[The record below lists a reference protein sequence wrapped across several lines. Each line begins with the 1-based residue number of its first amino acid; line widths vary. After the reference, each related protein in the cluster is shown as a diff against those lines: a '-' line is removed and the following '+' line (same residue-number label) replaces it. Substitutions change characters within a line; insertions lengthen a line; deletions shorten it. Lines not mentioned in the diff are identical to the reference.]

1 MKIRLSTTEKVT
13 SKLMFVKIL
22 KNVTGLGLKESKD
35 IVDYLCENPRVSKD
49 IDIKKDF
56 IDYDGSVINS
66 VRYLREELPN
76 CGGNILFNGGVEYER
91 ELKMLS
97 LGIGDKDDYY
107 SFLMDYIDIN
117 KEFIINILSKLEKE
131 DLQKLIKEINY
142 DSYL

>member
-35 IVDYLCENPRVSKD
+35 IVDYLCDNPRVSKD

-56 IDYDGSVINS
+56 IDYDGNVTDS

-76 CGGNILFNGGVEYER
+76 CGGNIIFNGAKEYER

>member
-13 SKLMFVKIL
+13 SKLLFVKIL
-22 KNVTGLGLKESKD
+22 KNVTGLGIKESKD
-35 IVDYLCENPRVSKD
+35 IVDYLCDNPRVSKD

-56 IDYDGSVINS
+56 GNVIDSI
-66 VRYLREELPN
+66 RYLREELPK
-76 CGGNILFNGGVEYER
+76 CGGNIIFNGGKEYER

-107 SFLMDYIDIN
+107 SFLMDYIYIN
-117 KEFIINILSKLEKE
+117 KEFITNILSKLEKE
-131 DLQKLIKEINY
+131 DLQKLIKEIN